1 MHQSFLIYGR
11 FLYLWIA
18 MMVIFAALLAYVIH
32 DPLGSPNGG
41 TWLGYTLGSI
51 GGLLILWLMWF
62 GVRKRRYG
70 VGKFNLQAW
79 LSAHVYL
86 GTALIV
92 IVTLHAGFQF
102 GWNIHTIAYALMII
116 VVVSGLFGVF
126 TYVRYPSK
134 LTRNRDD
141 STLERIFLEIAN
153 LDQRSRSIASALDDE
168 TAATIVKSCEARV
181 GGGAFRQ
188 LSGRDPSCPA
198 TAAFKL
204 IQRRAEDVT
213 GEPALKF
220 AQLSELLSRKCE
232 LLKRARG
239 NVRMQAL
246 MKVWLF
252 VHLPLSFA
260 LLAALI
266 AHVISVFYYW

>member
-1 MHQSFLIYGR
+1 MHQSFLIYRR
-11 FLYLWIA
+11 FLYLWVA
-18 MMVIFAALLAYVIH
+18 TMVILAALLAYVIH

-70 VGKFNLQAW
+70 VGRLNLQAW

-86 GTALIV
+86 GTTLIV
-92 IVTLHAGFQF
+92 ITTLHAGFQF

-168 TAATIVKSCEARV
+168 TAATIMKSCEARV
-181 GGGAFRQ
+181 SMAEQNWSKGRSKIGPLDVMPYEVLRVVPVVHR
-188 LSGRDPSCPA
+188 RDPRC
-198 TAAFKL
+198 
-204 IQRRAEDVT
+204 
-213 GEPALKF
+213 
-220 AQLSELLSRKCE
+220 
-232 LLKRARG
+232 
-239 NVRMQAL
+239 
-246 MKVWLF
+246 F
-252 VHLPLSFA
+252 V
-260 LLAALI
+260 
-266 AHVISVFYYW
+266 